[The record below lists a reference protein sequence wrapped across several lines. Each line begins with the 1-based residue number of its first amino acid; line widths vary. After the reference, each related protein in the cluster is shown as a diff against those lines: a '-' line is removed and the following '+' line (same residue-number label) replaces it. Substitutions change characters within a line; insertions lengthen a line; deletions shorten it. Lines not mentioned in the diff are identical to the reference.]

1 MISMMV
7 HVLMLHSPRI
17 SLCDIHDVL
26 MLHSPRISLCDSHDG
41 TCINVTLPETF

>member
-17 SLCDIHDVL
+17 SLCDI
-26 MLHSPRISLCDSHDG
+26 RDG
-41 TCINVTLPETF
+41 TCINVTLSEDLTV